1 MLTRSSLNR
10 RAFSSWQLYLIS
22 TLYVATVIA
31 SWGYAYF
38 NLFLKSLRNADGSA
52 TWTVSQ
58 VNSIPIAASAINV
71 MFGESASTFS
81 SARVDIPSDTVLA
94 GVKIS
99 IATSRSPNLPPPPPP
114 HPQRRAR

>member
-1 MLTRSSLNR
+1 MNR

-38 NLFLKSLRNADGSA
+38 NLFLKSLRNPDGSA

-71 MFGESASTFS
+71 MFGESANLALYPTSLLPTASTL
-81 SARVDIPSDTVLA
+81 LA
-94 GVKIS
+94 ASIFCMPTS
-99 IATSRSPNLPPPPPP
+99 IATYVSDRESLCN
-114 HPQRRAR
+114 